1 MYTIYDIDDAKTHEN
16 AVVFRFNGQKMVVDN
31 GLKAVEIPREELDA
45 LIAWLRCG
53 LEKIDRDVWNEEHKK
68 TCSCHGVNVANE

>member
-1 MYTIYDIDDAKTHEN
+1 MYTIFDIDDVNTHEN

-31 GLKAVEIPREELDA
+31 GLKSVEIPREELDA

-53 LEKIDRDVWNEEHKK
+53 LEKIDRDAWNEEHKK